1 MVTSKSM
8 DENFWLVHGGQNG
21 ALIASSING
30 MLYIRFTNLGDAP
43 IMIDSYSIEVP
54 NGKQD
59 W

>member
-1 MVTSKSM
+1 M
-8 DENFWLVHGGQNG
+8 DENFWLVHGGKNG